1 MSKTIIDYLSFT
13 GSPILLLRLRDM
25 AKHQMRFKT
34 QEEIIGDGSG
44 LSERIQ
50 IDSFYMGLGQH
61 LAGKTFFDVDSRQ
74 TYLDVVND
82 ALDDAELTLSDAET
96 FNQCYAELIQDIGM
110 DMLDCLCHGEITE
123 FLDLLNNDITNYGN
137 VWTVQ
142 NKGAGWSG
150 YTNSA
155 KLLCNGVQAGLVAW
169 GAKNFG
175 YYVSF
180 SGVGCSALNM
190 TKLHKAL
197 KQMPSTKITRVDIAL
212 DDMEGNITVDEMKD
226 RYMDGE
232 FITKGKPP
240 KYGYFEGGELVQQGD
255 KKKYG
260 MVPTLGR
267 SFYVGR
273 RETGKLCR
281 TYEKGKQL
289 KSDKYPNWVRI
300 EMEIHNKA
308 RVIPLDVL
316 IDSDAYFVG
325 AYPALLK
332 IFPTVIETKL
342 VTITK
347 RKAKAIYNNAID
359 TLAFQYG
366 KMINFMRLVSNS
378 DTEIIDR
385 LTRGLSPTDIPE
397 RFNIPIVT
405 GST

>member
-1 MSKTIIDYLSFT
+1 MNKTIIDYLSFT
-13 GSPILLLRLRDM
+13 GSPALLMRLRDM

-34 QEEIIGDGSG
+34 QDEIVGDKSG
-44 LSERIQ
+44 VAEQIQ
-50 IDSFYMGLGQH
+50 IDSFYEGLGQH
-61 LAGKTFFDVDSRQ
+61 LAGQTMFDFHSRQ
-74 TYLDVVND
+74 AYLDVVND
-82 ALDDAELTLSDAET
+82 ALKDAELTLSHAET
-96 FNQCYAELIQDIGM
+96 FNQCYAELIQDIGI
-110 DMLDCLCHGEITE
+110 DMLDCLCHGEIVA
-123 FLDLLNNDITNYGN
+123 FLELLNDEITTYGN
-137 VWTVQ
+137 VWTVET
-142 NKGAGWSG
+142 KGGGWSG
-150 YTNSA
+150 YMNSA
-155 KLLCNGVQAGLVAW
+155 KLLCNGVQAGLIAW

-190 TKLHKAL
+190 VQLHKAL
-197 KQMPSTKITRVDIAL
+197 KQMPETKITRVDIAL
-212 DDMEGNITVDEMKD
+212 DDMEGNVTVDEMKD

-232 FITKGKPP
+232 FITKGTPP
-240 KYGYFEGGELVQQGD
+240 KYGYFEGGELVQQGS
-255 KKKYG
+255 KKKFG
-260 MVPTLGR
+260 MIPTLGR

-289 KSDKYPNWVRI
+289 KSKEYPDWVRI

-316 IDSDAYFVG
+316 LDSDAYFVG
-325 AYPALLK
+325 AYPALLN
-332 IFPTVIETKL
+332 IFPTVIATKL

-347 RKAKAIYNNAID
+347 RKAKSMYNNAVE

-366 KMINFMRLVSNS
+366 KMINFMRLVSDN
-378 DTEIIDR
+378 DTEIINR

-397 RFNIPIVT
+397 RFNIPVVS